1 MENFYRRE
9 AAYLLARS
17 LGFPMAETP
26 EYNYREFFR
35 AVVGREDDRCAVC
48 YRMRL
53 ERAAE
58 IAVEGGFDA
67 FSTSLLVSPYQKH
80 DLLKEIAETVSA
92 DKGIE
97 FMYRDYRDIWKQTY
111 ELSREM
117 DMYRQKYC
125 GCIYSEE
132 ERFRKKTQ
140 QPPCT

>member
-1 MENFYRRE
+1 
-9 AAYLLARS
+9 
-17 LGFPMAETP
+17 
-26 EYNYREFFR
+26 
-35 AVVGREDDRCAVC
+35 VVGREDDRCAIC